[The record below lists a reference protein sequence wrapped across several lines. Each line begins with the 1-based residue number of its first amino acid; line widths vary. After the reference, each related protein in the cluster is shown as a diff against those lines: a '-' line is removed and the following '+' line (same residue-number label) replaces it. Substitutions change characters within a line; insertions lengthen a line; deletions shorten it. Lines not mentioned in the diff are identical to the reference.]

1 MQHPISPFMLPK
13 YYRFQITSMLSI
25 LHRLTGI
32 ALAVGSALLALWLV
46 AIAQGGK
53 LFSAMHDFLASPFGR
68 VLLFGW
74 SLAFFYHLASGI
86 RHLLWDTG
94 RGFELPTVY
103 RSGYWVVALTVL
115 MTAIAW
121 LYVFFG

>member
-13 YYRFQITSMLSI
+13 YYRFQITSTLSI

-103 RSGYWVVALTVL
+103 RSGYLVLVLTVL
-115 MTAIAW
+115 MTAVTW

>member
-13 YYRFQITSMLSI
+13 YYRFQITSALSI

-94 RGFELPTVY
+94 RGFELPAVY
-103 RSGYWVVALTVL
+103 RSGYWVLALTVL
-115 MTAIAW
+115 MTAVTW

>member
-46 AIAQGGK
+46 AVAQGGK

-103 RSGYWVVALTVL
+103 RSGYLVLVLTVL
-115 MTAIAW
+115 MTAVTW

>member
-103 RSGYWVVALTVL
+103 RSGYLVLVLTVL
-115 MTAIAW
+115 MTAVTW